1 MTPIELIRW
10 SLQMTE
16 QNTVGL
22 VEDMREIPLTPT
34 TPGGN
39 HPIWILGHLAVI
51 EGQIPTILYGE
62 TNPVADW
69 WPLFG
74 MGSEVKSDAASYPSF
89 DTLLR
94 TYRDLRA
101 NTLKMLDQIGESGL
115 DRVPR
120 NVPPGFENEM
130 RTFGQTLLVIALHNM
145 QHAGQ
150 IADTRRAAG
159 RKPRL

>member
-1 MTPIELIRW
+1 MNRIELIRW

-22 VEDMREIPLTPT
+22 VEDMREIPLTQT

-39 HPIWILGHLAVI
+39 HPIWILGHLATI
-51 EGQIPTILYGE
+51 EGQIPAVLFGE
-62 TNPVADW
+62 TNPVAHW

-74 MGSEVKSDAASYPSF
+74 MGSEVKTDAALYPSF
-89 DTLLR
+89 DELLGTYRLLR
-94 TYRDLRA
+94 A
-101 NTLKMLDQIGESGL
+101 GTLKLLDQIGEAGL
-115 DRVPR
+115 DRVPK
-120 NVPPGFENEM
+120 NVPPGFEKEM
-130 RTFGQTLLVIALHNM
+130 QTFGQTLLVIAIHNM

-159 RKPRL
+159 RKPRI